1 MAAKKKATEEVKAA
15 LPLEELAV
23 TEEKPSAPSR
33 TRKAVKKVAEERP
46 EWEERPVALK
56 EQAPEKQQKQASED
70 EHKAVLEKK
79 ESEAPAAKA
88 PRKRSGKKPAQEK
101 KAEEALAPAEEEP
114 VPPAAEEAAAE
125 KAEKTEKLRAEKE
138 LSEQQKAEEWEKM
151 LVKRA
156 ELKLKNIADCK
167 NELDIQKDRMML
179 EIDNRTETLAE
190 EFVTGFLSMAEKI

>member
-23 TEEKPSAPSR
+23 TEEKTSAPSR
-33 TRKAVKKVAEERP
+33 TRKAVKKAAEERP

-70 EHKAVLEKK
+70 EQKAISEKK

-114 VPPAAEEAAAE
+114 ASPAAEEAATE
-125 KAEKTEKLRAEKE
+125 KAEKPLSKEAPAAPEETSESVKPADGGEKE
-138 LSEQQKAEEWEKM
+138 KKKGFFPQEKAGKSFRCSFGEGGSGS
-151 LVKRA
+151 RSGSQRSPGA
-156 ELKLKNIADCK
+156 
-167 NELDIQKDRMML
+167 
-179 EIDNRTETLAE
+179 
-190 EFVTGFLSMAEKI
+190 